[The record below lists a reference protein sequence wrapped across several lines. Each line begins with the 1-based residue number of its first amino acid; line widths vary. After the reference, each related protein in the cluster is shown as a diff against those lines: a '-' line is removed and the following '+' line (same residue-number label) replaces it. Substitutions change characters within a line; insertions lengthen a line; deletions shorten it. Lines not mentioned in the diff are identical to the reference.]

1 MHLFPDKVAF
11 YMMYLSY
18 LWMKSIFK
26 DNSPDSREKLGSQTV
41 KTKKKSWNFMIT
53 ISQTLPA
60 KDGRK
65 VHLFEFSSGDTE

>member
-41 KTKKKSWNFMIT
+41 KTKKKAG
-53 ISQTLPA
+53 IS
-60 KDGRK
+60 
-65 VHLFEFSSGDTE
+65 